1 MSKTNV
7 FYLAVNAIIAAV
19 YAVLTVAVA
28 PIAYGPVQFRISE
41 ILIFLAFYNIRYIP
55 GLILGCFI
63 ANLFSPMMAYD
74 DIFGTIA
81 TAIAVFGIHYGRRL
95 FKSEAAGLFFGAF
108 VGAVVNGL
116 IVGWEL
122 KLAFN
127 EPFWFSAG
135 TVAAGE
141 LAVLIVGA
149 VIFLQLAKIPYIRGV
164 LEGNFQREA

>member
-1 MSKTNV
+1 MNKRSV
-7 FYLAVNAIIAAV
+7 YYIAVNAIIAAV
-19 YAVLTVAVA
+19 YVVLTVAVA

-74 DIFGTIA
+74 VIFGTAA

-95 FKSEAAGLFFGAF
+95 FKNEAAGLFFGAL
-108 VGAVVNGL
+108 VGSVVNGL

-135 TVAAGE
+135 TVALGE
-141 LAVLIVGA
+141 LAVLVAGA
-149 VIFLQLAKIPYIRGV
+149 LIFLQIARVKSIRRA
-164 LEGNFQREA
+164 LEGTFDQKG